1 MNVRVFVA
9 NFSLLKR
16 YKVLKLYSLLLL
28 HVRLLA
34 FVLLL
39 SGLGIILS
47 VLPPLATRAIV
58 DEGIGKGN
66 VNALVFNSL
75 LLLMLNIASTIIG
88 ALGGYYRALLS
99 GRVALELR
107 TGVFRKTLELG
118 VELYEEA
125 AVGDVATRIYGY
137 VDRIQRF
144 IVDSFENI
152 IINSLRLAFMLI
164 VIFALNAKLSL
175 ALLAPLPLYVWGLV
189 WYQPRVRMLFTKRW
203 SRVSRMSAY
212 ITSTLN
218 SVLLVKLT
226 GKEKDESKHFENLA
240 GDVFRTEIET
250 AKYNLLVF
258 PWLNLLLTL
267 ASVGVMYLGGLMV
280 LHGELSIGTLMAFL
294 AYIWQVYAPVQA
306 LTGIIPQ
313 LAEAEAAYEKLSELL
328 EATPR
333 VTEAPDSVELEAE
346 GRVDVVN
353 LWFGYSAERPILR
366 GVNLSVEPGD
376 VVGIVGP
383 NGAGKT
389 TLVRMLARLYD
400 PAKGTIMLD
409 GVDMRKIKLSC
420 LRRNVL
426 LVPQEPMLLTG
437 SVAYNIS
444 YGVENPDPLSVLYAA
459 WLCGA
464 HRFIVEL
471 PLAYDSDVGEQGRAL
486 SGGQRQLICLA
497 RALLLKPKVL
507 LLDEATSNVHVELE
521 EVIMTRLLG
530 YLRDTTIIAIS
541 HRPTLNKFVKRVV
554 VMSDGRALNEIKGG
568 LDGRPPMP
576 PIPRIVEA
584 GDVKVVDRG
593 AWLEAHVKGRALDE
607 LRARLPFPLT
617 YPRLLVLYR
626 DPDDML
632 IVDDWTKLDPE
643 SKRAVLKHI
652 AREHGL
658 VPAKLREVVPLG
670 GRGRALSLNVVL
682 ESEEGRVEVSISPSG
697 LLLLNKN
704 LLIATPTKV
713 YVVDSE
719 ASNGRAVSSAYA
731 LAAEPPNPFGH
742 DDFAL
747 LAKEIKEAFWSSRD
761 AVETA

>member
-1 MNVRVFVA
+1 M
-9 NFSLLKR
+9 
-16 YKVLKLYSLLLL
+16 LKLYSLLLL
-28 HVRLLA
+28 HTRLLI

-39 SGLGIILS
+39 SSLGIVLS
-47 VLPPLATRAIV
+47 VLPPLATRAII
-58 DEGIGKGN
+58 DDGIGRGN
-66 VNALVFNSL
+66 INALVSNSL
-75 LLLMLNIASTIIG
+75 LLVALNIASTVIG
-88 ALGGYYRALLS
+88 ALGGYYRAILS
-99 GRVALELR
+99 GKVALELR
-107 TGVFRKTLELG
+107 TKVFKKTLELG

-144 IVDSFENI
+144 IVDSFENVV
-152 IINSLRLAFMLI
+152 INSLRLIFMLM
-164 VIFALNAKLSL
+164 VIFALNVKLSL

-212 ITSTLN
+212 LTSTLN

-226 GKEKDESKHFENLA
+226 GKERMESKRFEDLA
-240 GDVFRTEIET
+240 NDVFRTEIET
-250 AKYNLLVF
+250 AKYGLLVF
-258 PWLNLLLTL
+258 PWLNLLLAS

-280 LHGELSIGTLMAFL
+280 LYEELSVGTLMAFL
-294 AYIWQVYAPVQA
+294 AYIWQVYTPIQA

-313 LAEAEAAYEKLSELL
+313 LAEAEAAHEKLSELL
-328 EATPR
+328 EASPK
-333 VTEAPDSVELEAE
+333 VTEEPYSVELEIK
-346 GRVDVVN
+346 GKVDVVN

-366 GVNLSVEPGD
+366 GVNLSIKPGD
-376 VVGIVGP
+376 AVGIVGP

-400 PAKGTIMLD
+400 PIKGTVMLD
-409 GVDMRKIKLSC
+409 EVEMRRIKLDC
-420 LRRNVL
+420 LRRNVM
-426 LVPQEPMLLTG
+426 LVPQEPMLLPG
-437 SVAYNIS
+437 SVAHNIS
-444 YGVENPDPLSVLYAA
+444 YGVENPDPLTVLYAA

-471 PLAYDSDVGEQGRAL
+471 PLAYDSDVGEQGRVL

-541 HRPTLNKFVKRVV
+541 HRPTLNKFVHRVV
-554 VMSDGRALNEIKGG
+554 MMSDGKVLNEIKGG

-576 PIPRIVEA
+576 SIPRIIDA
-584 GDVKVVDRG
+584 TDLKIMDRG
-593 AWLEAHVKGRALDE
+593 AWLKASVEKHVLDE

-617 YPRLLVLYR
+617 YPRLLILYR

-632 IVDDWTKLDPE
+632 IVDDWTKLDSE
-643 SKRAVLKHI
+643 SKRVVLKHVV
-652 AREHGL
+652 REHGL
-658 VPAKLREVVPLG
+658 MLARLHEIIPLS

-682 ESEEGRVEVSISPSG
+682 ENEEGRIEVSLSPGG
-697 LLLLNKN
+697 LLSLNKN
-704 LLIATPTKV
+704 LVIVTPTKV
-713 YVVDSE
+713 YIVDSE
-719 ASNGRAVSSAYA
+719 ASNGRAINSAYA
-731 LAAEPPNPFGH
+731 LAAEPPSPFRYY
-742 DDFAL
+742 DFTL
-747 LAKEIKEAFWSSRD
+747 LVKEIKENSQDFRD
-761 AVETA
+761 AIRATGS